1 MEILISHF
9 TTTYVNTTTSVL
21 LIFTQTSF
29 FCIDSKARV
38 SGALEDKQFKDHIT

>member
-29 FCIDSKARV
+29 CLYR
-38 SGALEDKQFKDHIT
+38 